1 MSGPAPSPQLLRSL
15 GLLARGLSALFWGL
29 PLAVVVSTLAGESDL
44 LRPLGVLPP
53 LAVAALLLY
62 ALHLLGQF
70 QPQERPWRRALDRAR
85 VAAVLNLGLAPF
97 IYWSSRVPGQPFLLL
112 MVEFSLVSGLLFLL
126 LLNPVLWRLA
136 SMLPDETLRAETRAF
151 TRVNC
156 WLVGVL
162 LAGVLA
168 WLGLTKWNPSFP
180 DQFINYVM
188 RVSPLPPR
196 ANSMVML
203 LGRLGLWAALFPCLL
218 PLAMTMALLW
228 KIKEVILESVF
239 GSER

>member
-1 MSGPAPSPQLLRSL
+1 LLRSL

-53 LAVAALLLY
+53 LAAAALLLY
-62 ALHLLGQF
+62 ALQLLGQF

-85 VAAVLNLGLAPF
+85 VAAVLHLGLAPF

-112 MVEFSLVSGLLFLL
+112 MVELSLVSGLLFLL

-136 SMLPDETLRAETRAF
+136 SMLPDETLRTETRAF

-156 WLVGVL
+156 WLLGVL
-162 LAGVLA
+162 LAGVVA
-168 WLGLTKWNPSFP
+168 WLAVTKWNPAFP
-180 DQFINYVM
+180 DQVIHYVDYVM
-188 RVSPLPPR
+188 KVSPLPSR

-239 GSER
+239 GSDR